1 MTSAL
6 REGVP
11 IVVAVAK
18 AWSDLPGPVQAA
30 LAAVAGYVALRG
42 PLNGAMT
49 TVASALQ
56 TVRQAGSAAV
66 EALGMPVR
74 LLSAPGAGSRA
85 QPRVRAFTGGMGQ
98 LRLSS
103 MDMAVIV
110 MAEAAAF
117 DVLGQKLAEL
127 QGIRPVG
134 LEAAKAAIID
144 GAGATSHFGDLLD
157 TATGKMSTFDTWANR
172 LVVPTRLFGGAMDAS
187 RESPVCL
194 RLCPC

>member
-66 EALGMPVR
+66 EALGYARQAAERAGGGFKGAAEGVR
-74 LLSAPGAGSRA
+74 T
-85 QPRVRAFTGGMGQ
+85 FTGGMGQ

-103 MDMAVIV
+103 MDMAAIV
-110 MAEAAAF
+110 LAEAAAF
-117 DVLGQKLAEL
+117 DMLGKKARGTTGHPPGWPGGGQ
-127 QGIRPVG
+127 VG
-134 LEAAKAAIID
+134 D
-144 GAGATSHFGDLLD
+144 HRRGWGDV
-157 TATGKMSTFDTWANR
+157 T
-172 LVVPTRLFGGAMDAS
+172 
-187 RESPVCL
+187 L
-194 RLCPC
+194 R